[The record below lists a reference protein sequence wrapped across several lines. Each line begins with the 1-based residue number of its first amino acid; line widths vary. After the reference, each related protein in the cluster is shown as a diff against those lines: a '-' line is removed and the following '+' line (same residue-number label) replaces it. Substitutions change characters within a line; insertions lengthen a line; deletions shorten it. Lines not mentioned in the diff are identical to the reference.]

1 MDGYQLLANAVVQ
14 QAADDYFQLLAG
26 IMPIPI
32 PPTLTIDEVE
42 RFFHS
47 DWFPMLTKVDPGYLM
62 RKLKEKTDKMKLE
75 YVVSKERGSSQYYVH
90 KVGEPHQPVPGS
102 YGAKKRALRMAAKLQ
117 GLEYKAYMQLRR
129 RDGADHD

>member
-47 DWFPMLTKVDPGYLM
+47 D
-62 RKLKEKTDKMKLE
+62 
-75 YVVSKERGSSQYYVH
+75 
-90 KVGEPHQPVPGS
+90 
-102 YGAKKRALRMAAKLQ
+102 
-117 GLEYKAYMQLRR
+117 
-129 RDGADHD
+129 